1 MTSPRVTAS
10 TLITRA
16 VSYQFTRASQSL
28 VEPIRIMRLGGGKPN
43 PFHNMTTDVRYG
55 DKKIGSA
62 LISGQFNYAGQNVD
76 VGIHGDP
83 WTVMVPSPKYASW
96 LHSFEWMNDLLAV
109 DTKTKNK
116 VIEKAAAI
124 RTRSLVDSWVK
135 HYGQWNSF
143 SWDVGT
149 LTPRL
154 WYWLVHWEP
163 VLSSDNAS
171 EKSAARRSCVVR
183 QLKYLRS
190 KYKSLRPSAL
200 KLHTAAVIAL
210 GGARLTG
217 RSEIYLNRG
226 LDWLDDEI
234 ENQILSDGGH
244 ISRSPEI
251 TFQCLEI
258 LLTLD
263 TLLADRG
270 VEGTRTIS
278 RAIDRLTPIVA
289 FFKHTDGRLASFNG
303 GGRSN
308 AGRIQAVLSSSP
320 GEAKAFSYA
329 HHTQYQRMASGET
342 VIIMDTGST
351 PPKGYDSEAHLAP
364 LAFEMSTDL
373 GCLLVNCGWHE
384 EQSQGWRRPMRSS
397 AAHSTLTLEE
407 ASPGQLLPLGWKT
420 ELMGEVIQIEAGP
433 AKAACKEQDVGIW
446 LESTH
451 RGYLKRTGLAHRR
464 RLFMAKEGLDIRGE
478 DSLFVPLG
486 ESPLSRDPKTFD
498 LRFHFHPDIQVSLSQ
513 DQSSALLVQRGK
525 AGWRFRS
532 DRGPLKLES
541 SVYLAEGH
549 RPTKCQQLVISGD
562 ALSDNDGEGRTNR
575 VRWSF
580 QKLEGRR
587 NNG

>member
-1 MTSPRVTAS
+1 
-10 TLITRA
+10 
-16 VSYQFTRASQSL
+16 
-28 VEPIRIMRLGGGKPN
+28 
-43 PFHNMTTDVRYG
+43 
-55 DKKIGSA
+55 
-62 LISGQFNYAGQNVD
+62 
-76 VGIHGDP
+76 
-83 WTVMVPSPKYASW
+83 
-96 LHSFEWMNDLLAV
+96 
-109 DTKTKNK
+109 
-116 VIEKAAAI
+116 
-124 RTRSLVDSWVK
+124 
-135 HYGQWNSF
+135 
-143 SWDVGT
+143 
-149 LTPRL
+149 
-154 WYWLVHWEP
+154 
-163 VLSSDNAS
+163 
-171 EKSAARRSCVVR
+171 
-183 QLKYLRS
+183 
-190 KYKSLRPSAL
+190 
-200 KLHTAAVIAL
+200 
-210 GGARLTG
+210 
-217 RSEIYLNRG
+217 
-226 LDWLDDEI
+226 LDDEI

-420 ELMGEVIQIEAGP
+420 KLMGEVIQIEAGP

-541 SVYLAEGH
+541 SDFMCHSLA
-549 RPTKCQQLVISGD
+549 L
-562 ALSDNDGEGRTNR
+562 
-575 VRWSF
+575 
-580 QKLEGRR
+580 
-587 NNG
+587 